1 MPGIDNMILV
11 IIVILI
17 VVLIPAV
24 LILIKARKA
33 RSAEEGLAR
42 RQRLA
47 YQPSVKP
54 VWVPNPV
61 PISRR
66 VPKQQPVTAPAPDV
80 DLLENC
86 QDFQQSLHALAG
98 KYSLDSFTIATSDGL
113 VFASSGGSTA
123 QVDAAVYSGRYNGNE
138 PEGMVRFGLNHKGSE
153 LVGIVRSQE
162 VITEEMQKCIKQDT
176 KDILNKWI

>member
-1 MPGIDNMILV
+1 MVLF

-17 VVLIPAV
+17 VVLIPAI
-24 LILIKARKA
+24 LILKKARKA
-33 RSAEEGLAR
+33 RSAEEGHSR

-54 VWVPNPV
+54 IWVPNPV
-61 PISRR
+61 PLSRR

-123 QVDAAVYSGRYNGNE
+123 QEDAAIYSGRYDGNE
-138 PEGMVRFGLNHKGSE
+138 LEGMARFSLNHKGSE
-153 LVGIVRSQE
+153 LTGIVRSQE
-162 VITEEMQKCIKQDT
+162 VITGETQKCIERDT
-176 KDILNKWI
+176 RDILNKWI